1 MSDKTIIPAWIGRR
15 WRLVAGAL
23 AAALAVVMVA
33 LVVLVQYQRN
43 EDLETRKTVARSYV
57 LRAHMQHVFSLVQDV
72 ETGARG
78 FMLTGEE
85 VFLEP
90 YDHARAKLPNEM
102 AQLRASA
109 LHAPDRVHADRIDVL
124 VRRKLQIAA
133 RHVALRREAAPQA
146 AALSVRDGQGRKV
159 MDEIRAELARW
170 DAEEENELAQRLA
183 AADAAGRALRLTLRS
198 LAAGVVLIIFAG
210 GWGAVALARSREQ
223 AEAANQAKSR
233 FLAMMSHE
241 LRTPLNG
248 VLGMAHALA
257 ASPLDA
263 RQHGYVDVIETSG
276 QSLLAIL
283 NDILDLSKI
292 EAGRLEIEA
301 IAFCLPE
308 LIDAIVA
315 LWNAPAAEK
324 GLRLVVEL
332 DALPAW
338 VTGDPTRLRQVLTNL
353 LSNALKF
360 TSRGEIRFSVRYS
373 ADQRIQFQVADTGAG
388 MSPAV
393 QARLFRDFSQGEV
406 STGRKFGGTGLGLSI
421 SRRLCRMMGGD
432 LEAQSIEGEGST
444 FTGSIAAP
452 VAEPPVEAAD
462 AEVQDDL
469 PSLRILAVDDNA
481 SNRAVVEALLHA
493 LGLPVILASDG
504 AEALEV
510 LRATPVDLVLMD
522 VNMPVMNGLEA
533 LAAIR
538 DGQAGDPRIRVVAL
552 TADAMTGDRERYL
565 AKGFDGHLSKPI
577 VPQALIEALTEAVQS
592 VGASGAR
599 PGGRRSVA

>member
-90 YDHARAKLPNEM
+90 YDHARAKLPNEI

-360 TSRGEIRFSVRYS
+360 TSRGEIRFNVRYS

-538 DGQAGDPRIRVVAL
+538 EGQAGDPRVRVVAL

-592 VGASGAR
+592 VGA
-599 PGGRRSVA
+599 